1 MNFIESFYKDF
12 FNGIDFSLDKDFEQQ
27 LVNNSFSEDVKKFLL
42 ATSDLAKKY
51 KGSWTYM

>member
-12 FNGIDFSLDKDFEQQ
+12 FNGIDFSQDKDFEQQ